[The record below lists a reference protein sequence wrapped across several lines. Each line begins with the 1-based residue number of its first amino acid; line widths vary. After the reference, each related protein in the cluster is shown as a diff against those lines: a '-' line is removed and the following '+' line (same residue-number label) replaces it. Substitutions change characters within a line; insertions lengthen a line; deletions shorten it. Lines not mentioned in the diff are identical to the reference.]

1 MADRNQRQ
9 HYWMITSLITFEK
22 EGEIKQSHMNGVVE
36 TPFKS
41 VSQAVLETVT
51 TSMLTRLHN
60 EAGEDV
66 RITGHTFLN
75 VSWLGHMTN
84 SEFNDTKENAKAHS

>member
-9 HYWMITSLITFEK
+9 HFWMITSLITFEK
-22 EGEIKQSHMNGVVE
+22 DDVTQQSHMNGVVE

-41 VSQAVLETVT
+41 VSQTVLETVT

-60 EAGEDV
+60 EAGADAK
-66 RITGHTFLN
+66 ITGHTFLN
-75 VSWLGHMTN
+75 VSWLGHMTS
-84 SEFNDTKENAKAHS
+84 SEFNDTKENAKA